1 MIYLDNA
8 ATSFPKPES
17 VGPAMLDYLT
27 NVGASPGRSGH
38 QLAAASGRIL
48 FQTRKALTRLFNL
61 SDPGRIIFSE
71 NATAALNLALF
82 GLLKPKDRVLVSSLE
97 HNAVMRPLRYLEERH
112 QITIDILPATAT
124 SHYDLKLMEQWCEKR
139 KYRLAVINHASNVI
153 GSRAP
158 LEKMLPLLKSHNII
172 SIIDGAQSAGAAN
185 IDLEALDPDIFCFTG
200 HKSLFGPPGTGG
212 LYLKAGIEPEPLH
225 YGGTGSRSETEYQPE
240 FLPDRY
246 ESGTPNTAG
255 LAGLKAGL
263 EFIAK
268 TGLQNIIAQE
278 KELAENL
285 RSSLRQIPNLTLH
298 EPRPEDEKQP
308 VISFNITGLNCSDIG
323 SRLDREFNIMS
334 RVGLHCAPRAHQN
347 IGTFPQGTVR
357 LSPGYFN
364 HPKEITET
372 ARAIA
377 IIAGGYRD

>member
-8 ATSFPKPES
+8 ATSFPKPAS
-17 VGPAMLDYLT
+17 VAAAMLDYIE

-38 QLAAASGRIL
+38 QLAAAAGRIL

-82 GLLKPKDRVLVSSLE
+82 GLLRTGDRVLVSSLE
-97 HNAVMRPLRYLEERH
+97 HNAVMRPLRHLEKQRR
-112 QITIDILPATAT
+112 IIIDILPATTT
-124 SHYDLKLMEQWCEKR
+124 SHYDLKLMQRWCEER

-158 LEKMLPLLKSHNII
+158 LAMMLPLLKAHNII
-172 SIIDGAQSAGAAN
+172 SVVDGAQSAGAVN
-185 IDLEALDPDIFCFTG
+185 LDLSALDPDIFCFTG

-212 LYLKAGIEPEPLH
+212 LYLKTGIELEPRL
-225 YGGTGSRSETEYQPE
+225 YGGTGSRSETEYQPD

-246 ESGTPNTAG
+246 ESGTPNTVG

-263 EFIAK
+263 EFIEE
-268 TGLQNIIAQE
+268 TGLENIIAHE
-278 KELAENL
+278 KELAESLHSFL
-285 RSSLRQIPNLTLH
+285 REIPNLTLH
-298 EPRPEDEKQP
+298 EPRAEDEKMP
-308 VISFNITGLNCSDIG
+308 VTAFTVAGLSCSEIG
-323 SRLDREFNIMS
+323 FRLDREFAIMS
-334 RVGLHCAPRAHQN
+334 RVGLHCAPRAHRN
-347 IGTFPQGTVR
+347 IGTFPEGTVR

-364 HPKEITET
+364 TLKEMTET

-377 IIAGGYRD
+377 IIAGDYRD